1 MEAIVTVITLLF
13 LIVLILSPIVLIRF
27 VNKLNIRF
35 KFIVFLIIGLVLMFS
50 INFVFA
56 WWSYTSDMI
65 LLKYYG
71 YNIDGMSEQEF
82 YGNVLPENMEK
93 VRSLEISI
101 MGIGWPLKAIL
112 SSIFYS
118 PFLLLVYFLNYLTSR
133 IKKS

>member
-13 LIVLILSPIVLIRF
+13 LIVLILSPIVLLRF

>member
-13 LIVLILSPIVLIRF
+13 LIVLILSPIVLLRF

-101 MGIGWPLKAIL
+101 MGIG
-112 SSIFYS
+112 
-118 PFLLLVYFLNYLTSR
+118 
-133 IKKS
+133 